1 MENDEFGP
9 LLKYFYDFKVSGF
22 QHFFS
27 DEIPKWLEVIDGNAI
42 NRHFKDQTALALAHE
57 YYS

>member
-1 MENDEFGP
+1 
-9 LLKYFYDFKVSGF
+9 
-22 QHFFS
+22 
-27 DEIPKWLEVIDGNAI
+27 LEVIDGNAI